1 MKWSFMGSDIRQ
13 MMNEPQDPLFIT
25 PQMIED
31 LKKQNKTGPQII
43 ASQTDIQRHGL
54 TIIFSVSGPSDERL
68 CCSGTVVRRECGY
81 L

>member
-68 CCSGTVVRRECGY
+68 SCSGTVVRRECGH